1 MPNDIGK
8 ALLIGLSSFVQAGVP
23 TFINTR
29 ERKKMEAIEAETTE
43 FNKNIT
49 MAHLDLA
56 KKKFDLNLML
66 GLNRMDRERDMI
78 EMDKLQN
85 EMRFLK
91 DALSESGSSKKDE
104 IAKEKLELEKDKF
117 WLGTLY
123 DEYSKYESNYDKQAA
138 DITTSINLRPK
149 ISIQEFYNSKIVPMA
164 GVVGY
169 ELPEIPVPGKT
180 DVYTKQYGKGKG
192 PVAPVKSPNLLGM
205 AKSPEKPKQEFDS
218 IDFSFPDGSKK
229 TAKTAD
235 EAYSY

>member
-78 EMDKLQN
+78 EKTIEWWRDNKN
-85 EMRFLK
+85 WW
-91 DALSESGSSKKDE
+91 KK
-104 IAKEKLELEKDKF
+104 
-117 WLGTLY
+117 
-123 DEYSKYESNYDKQAA
+123 
-138 DITTSINLRPK
+138 
-149 ISIQEFYNSKIVPMA
+149 
-164 GVVGY
+164 
-169 ELPEIPVPGKT
+169 
-180 DVYTKQYGKGKG
+180 
-192 PVAPVKSPNLLGM
+192 
-205 AKSPEKPKQEFDS
+205 
-218 IDFSFPDGSKK
+218 
-229 TAKTAD
+229 
-235 EAYSY
+235 